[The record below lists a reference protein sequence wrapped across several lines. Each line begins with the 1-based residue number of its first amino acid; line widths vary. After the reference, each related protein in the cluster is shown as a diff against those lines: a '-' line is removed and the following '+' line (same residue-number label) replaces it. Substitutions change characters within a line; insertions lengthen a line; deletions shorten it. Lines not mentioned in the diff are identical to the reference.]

1 VVDYSPLVTKKSIYY
16 PFLEGADGMNAK
28 NPTDRNNTPQ
38 EPYRFTKRHGS
49 TTFHVNAYFSPSA
62 KETAHEKIVRLIR
75 NDVALGEYNDTASG
89 GSVNI

>member
-1 VVDYSPLVTKKSIYY
+1 MS
-16 PFLEGADGMNAK
+16 AK